1 MRIRHLGA
9 LLPLLAVMVAGPLVA
24 QQVAPASYGLKPGDR
39 LTISFYTSAGDEV
52 GEIDGDRTIAR
63 DGAIFLPFLGTVG
76 VEGMDAPAIRDMLVT
91 LYAPYFE
98 DPVIDVEARLRVS
111 VTGAV
116 ARPGNFF
123 VDPTTTLID
132 LLAEAGG
139 ANEIAPVIDRVFADP
154 SQARLVRRGEVIIVD
169 IRADAPNPQL
179 AAIPVESGDW
189 LYIPYSE
196 RSRLRE
202 QISFWG
208 QIISVITSIAILVN
222 VTS

>member
-1 MRIRHLGA
+1 MRFRLFGS
-9 LLPLLAVMVAGPLVA
+9 LVPLVA
-24 QQVAPASYGLKPGDR
+24 LALAVPVSAQESPLTYGLKPGDQ
-39 LTISFYTSAGDEV
+39 LTVSFYTSAGEEV
-52 GEIDGDRTIAR
+52 NEIAGELTIAR
-63 DGAIFLPFLGTVG
+63 DGAVFLPFIGTVQVAG
-76 VEGMDAPAIRDMLVT
+76 LDAPAIRNRLVS

-98 DPVIDVEARLRVS
+98 EPVVDVEARLRVS

-123 VDPTTTLID
+123 VDPTTTLVD

-154 SQARLVRRGEVIIVD
+154 SQSRLVRGGQVTIVD
-169 IRADAPNPQL
+169 IRADAPDPSL

-202 QISFWG
+202 QVSFWG
-208 QIISVITSIAILVN
+208 QIISVITSVAILIN
-222 VTS
+222 VSS

>member
-1 MRIRHLGA
+1 MRPRSSGA
-9 LLPLLAVMVAGPLVA
+9 LIPLLALLVAGPVSA
-24 QQVAPASYGLKPGDR
+24 QEGSGSYGLKPGDQ
-39 LTISFYTSAGDEV
+39 LDISFYTSAGEEV
-52 GEIDGDRTIAR
+52 PEIAGERTIAR
-63 DGAIFLPFLGTVG
+63 DGAIFMPFIGTVD
-76 VEGMDAPAIRDMLVT
+76 VEGMDAPTIRDMLVQR
-91 LYAPYFE
+91 YAPYF
-98 DPVIDVEARLRVS
+98 DTPVIDVEARLRVS

-154 SQARLVRRGEVIIVD
+154 SQARLVRQGEVRIID
-169 IRADAPNPQL
+169 IRADAPDPSK

-189 LYIPYSE
+189 LYIPYAE
-196 RSRLRE
+196 RSRVRE

-208 QIISVITSIAILVN
+208 QIISVITSVAILIN
-222 VTS
+222 VSS